1 MARSGTPKG
10 GLSEL
15 AERVYVNGAD
25 FTLVA
30 YTNTPNSL
38 GDDSV
43 AADLVQPTVANGYGP
58 ITLNG
63 TWSVTDGIVE
73 YDHGTPDNPTWTAT
87 GTWSAPV
94 TGAAIIYGTRLV
106 HFRDYN
112 DAGGSWVAANGRKLA
127 VDITNM
133 LG

>member
-10 GLSEL
+10 GRDEI
-15 AERVYVNGAD
+15 AERTYVNGAD

-43 AADLVQPTVANGYGP
+43 AADLVQPSVANGYAP

-63 TWSVTDGIVE
+63 VWSSVNGIVE
-73 YDHGTPDNPTWTAT
+73 YDHGTPDNAEWIAT
-87 GTWSAPV
+87 GAWSAPV
-94 TGAAIIYGTRLV
+94 TGAAIIYGSRIV

-112 DAGGSWVAANGRKLA
+112 DSGGSWVASAGRKLQ

-133 LG
+133 VG